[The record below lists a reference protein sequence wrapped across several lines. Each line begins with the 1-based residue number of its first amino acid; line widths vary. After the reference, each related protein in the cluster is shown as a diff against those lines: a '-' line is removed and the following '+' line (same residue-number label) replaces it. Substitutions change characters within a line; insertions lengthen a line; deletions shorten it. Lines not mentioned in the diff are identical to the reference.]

1 VCVLGRAQ
9 KNAKHGAD
17 DKAKNLMEAM
27 HEKMTL
33 RESTRPHLFK
43 SIRDV
48 FNVDEKSHVGHM
60 KAVKQSVLDG
70 TSKWSAKL
78 AITGEWGKEGRK
90 KGKSAD
96 VLCSDQCSRIDS
108 EG

>member
-1 VCVLGRAQ
+1 MTSLLCFFFFTNINTLRFFSIFIGRAQ

-43 SIRDV
+43 TIR
-48 FNVDEKSHVGHM
+48 
-60 KAVKQSVLDG
+60 
-70 TSKWSAKL
+70 
-78 AITGEWGKEGRK
+78 
-90 KGKSAD
+90 
-96 VLCSDQCSRIDS
+96 
-108 EG
+108 

>member
-1 VCVLGRAQ
+1 MYAAAQKIIYHLFFSNLPFNYADNIARYFIFHINFDLFEIILLAFVFFSIGRAQ

-43 SIRDV
+43 TIR
-48 FNVDEKSHVGHM
+48 
-60 KAVKQSVLDG
+60 
-70 TSKWSAKL
+70 
-78 AITGEWGKEGRK
+78 
-90 KGKSAD
+90 
-96 VLCSDQCSRIDS
+96 
-108 EG
+108 